1 MDKMKDT
8 LADSV
13 KSLNKD
19 NMAIANSQEIAV
31 DETLLKLDS

>member
-13 KSLNKD
+13 KSLNKEL
-19 NMAIANSQEIAV
+19 AIANSQEIAV